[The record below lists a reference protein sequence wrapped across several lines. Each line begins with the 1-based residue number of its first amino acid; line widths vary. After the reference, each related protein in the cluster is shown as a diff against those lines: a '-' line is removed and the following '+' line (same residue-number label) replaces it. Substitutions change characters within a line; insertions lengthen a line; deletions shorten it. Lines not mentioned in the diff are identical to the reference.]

1 MLSETTWPVEL
12 SPIAW
17 AGWQVAGSQEE
28 KPDIRTF
35 QDSVSALSFQDSMYT
50 LTYHICIYE
59 NNSTGERDYVT
70 LLFGIKGERKRLIG
84 VSPPA

>member
-1 MLSETTWPVEL
+1 MTWPVEL

-35 QDSVSALSFQDSMYT
+35 QDSMSTPSFQDSMYT
-50 LTYHICIYE
+50 HTHITYAYMKTIAQE
-59 NNSTGERDYVT
+59 K
-70 LLFGIKGERKRLIG
+70 GIM
-84 VSPPA
+84 

>member
-1 MLSETTWPVEL
+1 MSRRGEVLSEMTWPVEL

-35 QDSVSALSFQDSMYT
+35 QDSMSAPSFQDGMYT
-50 LTYHICIYE
+50 HTYHIRIYE
-59 NNSTGERDYVT
+59 NMKAQE
-70 LLFGIKGERKRLIG
+70 KG
-84 VSPPA
+84 VM